1 MGIGDGASEP
11 TRGGQFV
18 PSPPRRPKLSP
29 AGLILQ
35 LWRAKWLMLLVFL
48 PLFALGLL
56 AAFSLPRT
64 YTATTRLL
72 VSLSD
77 EYVYRPSVGTD
88 SAPVSPE
95 LEALVQSEIEL
106 LRSPVVA
113 RNALAALS
121 IARAYPDIAKAC
133 TQSECERQAM
143 AALMA
148 DLSVASAPKNPV
160 IVARFAHQDPV
171 LAAETLNAVTA
182 AFITYRAGI
191 FADGRASNFKSQR
204 ENFERDLAATDA
216 EIRTYLIENGLTNLD
231 AERQTLRELY
241 QTASNLLLQTESR
254 IRQVEG
260 EAASYRRQIAGIEP
274 QQDIYVEDT
283 SEQSLI
289 ALRLER
295 EEKLSRYKPDSRVIR
310 EIDKRIAQAEAYLA
324 SRPDVGGTVRRGP
337 NPLYQQIE
345 TSLAS
350 LAAEAQSLRDQQV
363 ELRKQIA
370 DFETRQRRL
379 TEVEPGLQELIRRRD
394 VAEQSVR
401 AFAEREVEAR
411 ARAELSQQSMNTIR
425 LLEPAT
431 APFEGESLKLPVAVL
446 ALLFAGLT
454 ALFAGLLR
462 ALTRPG
468 FATPASIERTL
479 GLPVV
484 AKVRAH

>member
-1 MGIGDGASEP
+1 MSTGKGESEP
-11 TRGGQFV
+11 AATRTFI
-18 PSPPRRPKLSP
+18 PAARRRPRLS
-29 AGLILQ
+29 AVGLLLQ
-35 LWRAKWLMLLVFL
+35 LWRAKWLMLMVFT

-56 AAFSLPRT
+56 AAFALPET
-64 YTATTRLL
+64 YTSTTRLL

-77 EYVYRPSVGTD
+77 EYVYRPSVGND

-113 RNALAALS
+113 RNALEDVT
-121 IARAYPDIAKAC
+121 IARAYPEIAAAC
-133 TQSECERQAM
+133 APLECERQAL
-143 AALMA
+143 AALMG
-148 DLSVASAPKNPV
+148 DFSVGSAPKNPV
-160 IVARFAHQDPV
+160 IVARFAHQD
-171 LAAETLNAVTA
+171 AALSADILNALTS
-182 AFITYRAGI
+182 AFITYRAGV

-204 ENFERDLAATDA
+204 ESFERDLSATDA
-216 EIRTYLIENGLTNLD
+216 EIRAYLVANGLTNLD

-241 QTASNLLLQTESR
+241 QTASNSLLQTESR

-260 EAASYRRQIAGIEP
+260 EAASYRRQIAAIEP

-283 SEQSLI
+283 SEQSLLS
-289 ALRLER
+289 LRLER

-324 SRPDVGGTVRRGP
+324 SRPDVAGTVRRGP

-345 TSLAS
+345 ASLAS

-370 DFETRQRRL
+370 DFEARQRHL

-431 APFEGESLKLPVAVL
+431 APYRGESLKLPVAVL
-446 ALLFAGLT
+446 ALFFSGLT
-454 ALFAGLLR
+454 ALFAGLVR

-479 GLPVV
+479 GLPVM
-484 AKVRAH
+484 AKVPAR